1 MRNGVSSRACYIQ
14 VFAKPY
20 PSKNPAECSSR
31 TDNMVI
37 PSSLD
42 IIAFHRRFGSRLNA
56 YDVLVAEII
65 DLRRTTFSENTLNA
79 QDTKINKRENKPKH
93 SSVMHRVFI

>member
-1 MRNGVSSRACYIQ
+1 MVSCRACYIQ

-20 PSKNPAECSSR
+20 PRKKPAECSSR

-42 IIAFHRRFGSRLNA
+42 IIAFHWTFGSRLNA

-79 QDTKINKRENKPKH
+79 QDTI
-93 SSVMHRVFI
+93 